1 MKEDL
6 EKLVNKFNIILSLL
20 LLALPISAQVDS
32 AQKAITDS
40 VEHTLMDT
48 LPKQASLPVIE
59 YTMQRKTYEIA
70 DIQVT
75 GADSYED
82 FVLIGFSGLA
92 VGDKIEVPGDQ
103 ITKSLKR
110 FWKQGLFSD
119 VKFKATKIEGDKIWL
134 EIALVQRPRVSEIVY
149 NGLRKTEQED
159 IEIKVGI
166 KQGGQM
172 TPDLS
177 DRAKKIITKYLEEKG
192 FYHTEVQVLQFDDL
206 SKPGYVKVAVNVD
219 KKDKTR
225 VGQLFVTGN
234 QALTH
239 TQINRAMKKTNDNNI
254 INLFRTKKFVES
266 EFENDKKLVIEKYN
280 EIGYRDA
287 QIIADS
293 VVQSPLDSTR
303 VDVYLTIEEGNKY
316 VFGDITWVGNTVYPY
331 DYLDAVLGI
340 KKGDTYNLK
349 ELNKRLNED
358 DDAVAKLYT
367 DQGYLFFSVSPVEV
381 KINNDSIDFE
391 MRMYEGKPATINQ
404 INIVG
409 NTRVYEH
416 VVRRELYTKPGQLY
430 SQSDIM
436 RSLRELAQMGHFD
449 QEKLVP
455 DIQPNPEDGTVD
467 ITYQL
472 ETKSS
477 DQIEFSL
484 GWGATG
490 LVGSLGLKF
499 TNFAIQNLFNPKSY
513 RIVPQGEGQ
522 TFSINARTNGRY
534 YTSASISFLEPWLGG
549 KRPNSLSASVF
560 FATQSGYSDRYYQA
574 YENLYNNYYY
584 SYAYSGNSDYLQQ
597 LQESEY
603 DPEKYLRTFGVSV
616 GYGKRLSWP
625 DDYFSFYGE
634 LSYQLYMM
642 KDWPYMILTDGNSHN
657 FALNLQLS
665 RSSIDNPIY
674 TRRGSQF
681 TLGLKITPP
690 YSLIKGT
697 TDQQFA
703 QMTTSEK
710 YNLLEYHKWKFS
722 GKVFTP
728 LTPDAKLILMTRAEF
743 GYLGHYN
750 RNAKSPFESFYMGGD
765 GMSSYSSYST
775 EYISMRGYQSGSLT
789 PYDPSVGRNMG
800 YVYNKFTMELRYP
813 ISLEQNA
820 TIWALAFVEAGNCFA
835 DIKDYNPFNLKRSA
849 GVGVRLFL
857 PMFGLMGIDW
867 GWGFDP
873 INGSNQYGGSQFHFV
888 LGQEL

>member
-6 EKLVNKFNIILSLL
+6 EKLVNKLNNILFLL
-20 LLALPISAQVDS
+20 LLALPLSAQVDS
-32 AQKAITDS
+32 TQISISDS
-40 VEHTLMDT
+40 VDMVVDT
-48 LPKQASLPVIE
+48 LPKQAPLPVIE

-134 EIALVQRPRVSEIVY
+134 EIALTQRPRVSQIVY

-206 SKPGYVKVAVNVD
+206 AKPGYVKVAVNVD
-219 KKDKTR
+219 KKEKIR
-225 VGQLFVTGN
+225 VGQLHITGN

-287 QIIADS
+287 QIISDS
-293 VVQSPLDSTR
+293 IVPSPYDSTR
-303 VDVYLTIEEGNKY
+303 VDVYLTVEEGSKY

-367 DQGYLFFSVSPVEV
+367 DQGYLFFSVTPVEV
-381 KINNDSIDFE
+381 KIDNDSINFE

-549 KRPNSLSASVF
+549 KRPNSLSASIF
-560 FATQSGYSDRYYQA
+560 FASQSGYSDRYYQA

-603 DPEKYLRTFGVSV
+603 DPEKYLRTFGVSI

-697 TDQQFA
+697 TDAQFA

-710 YNLLEYHKWKFS
+710 YHLLEYHKWKFS

-728 LTPDAKLILMTRAEF
+728 LTPDAKLVLMTRAEF

-775 EYISMRGYQSGSLT
+775 EYVSMRGYQSGSLT
-789 PYDPSVGRNMG
+789 PYDPTVGRNMG

-835 DIKDYNPFNLKRSA
+835 DIKDYNPFKLKRSA

-873 INGSNQYGGSQFHFV
+873 INGSKQYGGSQFHFV